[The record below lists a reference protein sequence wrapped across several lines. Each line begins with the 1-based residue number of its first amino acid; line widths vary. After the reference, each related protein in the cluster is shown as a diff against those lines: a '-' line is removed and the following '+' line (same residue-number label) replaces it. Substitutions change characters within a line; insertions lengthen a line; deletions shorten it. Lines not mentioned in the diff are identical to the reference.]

1 MYLMK
6 TTTNKTLATL
16 NASLS
21 TARDELLTWI
31 DNDIPTEQKRREI
44 AAMEAQI
51 AKLTK

>member
-31 DNDIPTEQKRREI
+31 DNDIPTEQKRRET
-44 AAMEAQI
+44 AALERRV
-51 AKLTK
+51 AKLS